1 MLPDDSSSLIRSPSF
16 TEGRCPGSK
25 ALFLNQSHSYAL
37 APIITLNDRSFTI
50 ACWIKQTKWVFDEL
64 GAIYGD
70 WYNPRQFLLGA
81 KNQKIVFQRYQSEND
96 ELDLWSIESS
106 NVTLDTWTHVA
117 VTWDHATGSV
127 LIYVDGTV
135 NRERS
140 YPGSSTFVQP
150 TGWRYQIGK
159 DGHWNG
165 HQFHGSV
172 MDLYVFGT
180 ALSPG
185 QINKLRGVPAIVNT
199 TEIVPGGTVVVAWE
213 PPFEESCSVVN
224 YTVNYRKVMSPV
236 KKSKWRSITVN
247 RNVTS
252 FTLQLKCKNEYDITV
267 SSMGEYWQSALND
280 SKIWNFKTE
289 GGIPSPPVIN
299 NKETESLTCD
309 VNVIWSPP
317 ADHGCPLT
325 MYSIYHQ
332 QIQAP
337 EIGWHQTNVTN
348 VMATNF
354 TVTLT
359 CERQYAIEMS
369 AWNELGESDRS
380 RTWIIKTISGKF
392 TNINYSVREDN
403 RGVKQTFVSGVSC
416 GIQILETCAG

>member
-1 MLPDDSSSLIRSPSF
+1 M
-16 TEGRCPGSK
+16 
-25 ALFLNQSHSYAL
+25 NQSHSYAL

-70 WYNPRQFLLGA
+70 WYYPRQFLLGA

-180 ALSPG
+180 ALSLD
-185 QINKLRGVPAIVNT
+185 QINKLRGELNGLNPSV
-199 TEIVPGGTVVVAWE
+199 
-213 PPFEESCSVVN
+213 SVVC
-224 YTVNYRKVMSPV
+224 
-236 KKSKWRSITVN
+236 
-247 RNVTS
+247 
-252 FTLQLKCKNEYDITV
+252 L
-267 SSMGEYWQSALND
+267 A
-280 SKIWNFKTE
+280 
-289 GGIPSPPVIN
+289 
-299 NKETESLTCD
+299 
-309 VNVIWSPP
+309 
-317 ADHGCPLT
+317 
-325 MYSIYHQ
+325 
-332 QIQAP
+332 
-337 EIGWHQTNVTN
+337 
-348 VMATNF
+348 
-354 TVTLT
+354 
-359 CERQYAIEMS
+359 
-369 AWNELGESDRS
+369 
-380 RTWIIKTISGKF
+380 
-392 TNINYSVREDN
+392 
-403 RGVKQTFVSGVSC
+403 
-416 GIQILETCAG
+416 